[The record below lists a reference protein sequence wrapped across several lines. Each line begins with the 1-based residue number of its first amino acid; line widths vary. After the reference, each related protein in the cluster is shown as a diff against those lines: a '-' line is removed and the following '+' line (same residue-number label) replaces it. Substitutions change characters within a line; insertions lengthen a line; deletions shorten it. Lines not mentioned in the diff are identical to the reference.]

1 MKNAKQYEKKVKK
14 LFSGS
19 LPKRPRPPEDPDV
32 LTVLL
37 RGVLEAE
44 TTPDVADKALQA
56 IDEEFV
62 DYNELR
68 VAPYRDI
75 VECVG
80 KDFPDAWEK
89 SQVIYKCLNHLF
101 ADAHS
106 RRTEDEQA
114 PPAPDSDTVDMSFLD
129 DMGKRDLRRYLDEAG
144 LTPFASAYVVLH
156 HFQGH
161 AIPVDQALVDCLQME
176 ELVHPDSDVAD
187 VQGFLERIVSQ
198 KDDIACHQFLRS
210 FVDDHAK
217 PLAELRKARKKQE
230 KQERDK
236 KEAAE
241 QARAAKEKQAQEQ
254 QAAQEKQAAEKKAA
268 KSNKTSSAKGKTAS
282 KKAASASSRSAAQGT
297 KKAAKKKTKT
307 SSTAKTG
314 KKKSS
319 SDSDKKASS
328 GKKATAPKRAKT
340 SKKTKRA
347 SRGGGRKKTGK

>member
-56 IDEEFV
+56 IEQEFV

-68 VAPYRDI
+68 VAPYRDV

-80 KDFPDAWEK
+80 KDFPGAWEK

-106 RRTEDEQA
+106 RRTEAEQA

-144 LTPFASAYVVLH
+144 LMPFASAYVVLH

-176 ELVHPDSDVAD
+176 ELVHPDSDIAD

-210 FVDDHAK
+210 FVNDHAK
-217 PLAELRKARKKQE
+217 PLAELHKARKKQE
-230 KQERDK
+230 QQERDK
-236 KEAAE
+236 IEAAE
-241 QARAAKEKQAQEQ
+241 QARAAKEKQAPEQ
-254 QAAQEKQAAEKKAA
+254 QAAQEKQAAKSKK
-268 KSNKTSSAKGKTAS
+268 SSSAKGKTAS
-282 KKAASASSRSAAQGT
+282 KKAASAPSRSAAQGT
-297 KKAAKKKTKT
+297 KKAAKKKTK
-307 SSTAKTG
+307 

-328 GKKATAPKRAKT
+328 GKKAADSKRAKT